1 MNRDSATHLYAIATK
16 RASWG
21 SFGWEASK
29 FIPGVGAIPSFID
42 AGSALMRG
50 RFGEALAHGV
60 GGAAGLIV
68 PGGGAIAKGLTGAG
82 RLAMQAGAGA
92 AAKGVAGRAAAGALT
107 AGGKALTQ
115 AGTGA
120 AKAIAAGNA
129 ANNAVAAGVQKV
141 IPVAKNTTWMGNP
154 ARSAV
159 NVAVRNPL
167 QTASM
172 VMPSAGGAATGAAA
186 GAQPA
191 MPPLPPAQGISSQPF
206 RPRPMVNF

>member
-1 MNRDSATHLYAIATK
+1 MRTNSATHLYATATK
-16 RASWG
+16 QASWG
-21 SFGWEASK
+21 SFGWEAAK
-29 FIPGVGAIPSFID
+29 FIPGVGAIPSFVD

-82 RLAMQAGAGA
+82 RLALQAGART
-92 AAKGVAGRAAAGALT
+92 AAKGAVGRAAAGALN

-120 AKAIAAGNA
+120 TKAIAAGNA
-129 ANNAVAAGVQKV
+129 ANDALAAGVQKV
-141 IPVAKNTTWMGNP
+141 IPAAKNTTWTGNP
-154 ARSAV
+154 VRSAV
-159 NVAVRNPL
+159 NVAVRNPI
-167 QTASM
+167 QVASM
-172 VMPSAGGAATGAAA
+172 VVPQPTSASPGGAPSAAAPMPAAPAA
-186 GAQPA
+186 GMPA
-191 MPPLPPAQGISSQPF
+191 PQF